1 MLQRETGV
9 HATPKGDF
17 SNREGWKS
25 FCSGTESHMEVKII
39 LECSYFTFVM
49 CLSLIKEERQ

>member
-1 MLQRETGV
+1 MLQRETGIHV
-9 HATPKGDF
+9 MPKRDF
-17 SNREGWKS
+17 SSGEGWKS
-25 FCSGTESHMEVKII
+25 FCSGAESHMEVKII